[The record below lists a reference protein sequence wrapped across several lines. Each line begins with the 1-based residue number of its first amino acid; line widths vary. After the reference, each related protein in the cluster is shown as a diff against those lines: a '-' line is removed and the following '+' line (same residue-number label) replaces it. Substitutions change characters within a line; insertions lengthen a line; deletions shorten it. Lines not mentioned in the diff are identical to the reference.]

1 MANDLPSTDQRG
13 PVSPQS
19 SLNIPTQEL
28 ACRRQAF
35 QHDGFVLFHN
45 AINKPF
51 VSRLQSRL
59 EHVLRGR
66 FDRGKAPD
74 KMPIILNDDYNDRTN
89 YPSLGFHPHNSKKR
103 VIQIINIHKC
113 DATFREIATCAEIGR
128 MVGHLT
134 GWDAVRLAQ
143 DQVWAKPPGAP
154 PLVFHR
160 DSPYFMFTPDEVV
173 TVWIALDDMSPE
185 LGPLEYVKSS
195 HKWGD
200 GRVGSSSSF
209 FQSDNGKNL
218 LYSAAKFE
226 GIDDPERSLEIAS
239 TAGMRAGGLSIHN
252 GKTWHGSGRNCSTN
266 RPRRGLG
273 LHFIHGDARF
283 TNDARKSRLWNR
295 YIPDIDGIKEDLSK
309 MALQDEDFPLVWKA
323 CQDCK

>member
-1 MANDLPSTDQRG
+1 MFT
-13 PVSPQS
+13 VSNHFYHLTTS
-19 SLNIPTQEL
+19 SLAYSRECDTRNVLILTFMVLNI
-28 ACRRQAF
+28 
-35 QHDGFVLFHN
+35 
-45 AINKPF
+45 
-51 VSRLQSRL
+51 LQ
-59 EHVLRGR
+59 
-66 FDRGKAPD
+66 
-74 KMPIILNDDYNDRTN
+74 
-89 YPSLGFHPHNSKKR
+89 
-103 VIQIINIHKC
+103 
-113 DATFREIATCAEIGR
+113 
-128 MVGHLT
+128 
-134 GWDAVRLAQ
+134 
-143 DQVWAKPPGAP
+143 
-154 PLVFHR
+154 
-160 DSPYFMFTPDEVV
+160 PDEVI

-295 YIPDIDGIKEDLSK
+295 YIPDIDGIKEDLTK
-309 MALQDEDFPLVWKA
+309 MELQDEDFPLVWKA